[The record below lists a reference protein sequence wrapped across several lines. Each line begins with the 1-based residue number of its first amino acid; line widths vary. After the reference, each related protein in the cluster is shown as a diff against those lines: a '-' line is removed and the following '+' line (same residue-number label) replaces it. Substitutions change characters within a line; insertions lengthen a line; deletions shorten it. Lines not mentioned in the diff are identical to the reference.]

1 MIIIKRL
8 QTEWS
13 VYLVKEECKMNFEL
27 TEEQKMTQN
36 MAREFAN
43 DVIRPRAMEIDKE
56 GKFPEDIFKE
66 MGKLGFL
73 GIPFPEEYGGSGG
86 DTISY
91 ALAVEEVGRACGSTG
106 LSYAAAVSLG
116 ASPIYMFGTEEQK
129 EKYLVPLAKGEALG
143 AFGLTEPNAGSDA
156 GGTETTAVLD
166 GDEYVINGEKVFIT
180 NASYAKTLIVTA
192 VTGKDDRGKNII
204 SAIIV
209 PTDKEGLTITEI
221 HDKMGVRGSNTTQ
234 IVLDNVRVP
243 KENLLGDPKAGF
255 KQFLK
260 TLDGGRISIGALSV
274 GIAQDALD
282 KALAYANERK
292 QFGKTIRSFQA
303 IQFMLADMAMEVEL
317 ARNMVLKA
325 AWLKDQGK
333 PFTKEAA
340 MAKLFASETAVRN
353 AERAVQIHGGYGYMR
368 EYGVEGLMR
377 DAKLLVIGEG
387 TSEIQRIVIS
397 RNLD

>member
-1 MIIIKRL
+1 
-8 QTEWS
+8 
-13 VYLVKEECKMNFEL
+13 MNYEL
-27 TEEQKMTQN
+27 TEEQKMTQS
-36 MAREFAN
+36 MVREFAN
-43 DVIRPRAMEIDKE
+43 DVIRPKALEIDLE
-56 GKFPEDIFKE
+56 ARFPEDTFKE
-66 MGKLGFL
+66 MGKLGLL

-116 ASPIYMFGTEEQK
+116 ATPIYMFGTEEQK
-129 EKYLVPLAKGEALG
+129 EEFLVPLASGEALG
-143 AFGLTEPNAGSDA
+143 SFGLTEPNAGSDA
-156 GGTETTAVLD
+156 GGTQTTAVIE
-166 GDEYVINGEKVFIT
+166 GDEFVINGEKSFIT
-180 NASYAKTLIVTA
+180 NASFARSLIVTA
-192 VTGKDDRGKNII
+192 VTGKDDRGRNII

-209 PTDKEGLTITEI
+209 PTDAEGLTITSNY
-221 HDKMGVRGSNTTQ
+221 DKMGVRGSDTAQ

-243 KENLLGDPKAGF
+243 KENLLGDPEAGF
-255 KQFLK
+255 KQFLT

-282 KALAYANERK
+282 KAIAYAQERE
-292 QFGKTIRSFQA
+292 QFGKSLSSFQA
-303 IQFMLADMAMEVEL
+303 VQFQLADMAMEVEL
-317 ARNMVLKA
+317 ARNAVLKA

-340 MAKLFASETAVRN
+340 IAKLYASETAVRN

-368 EYGVEGLMR
+368 EYEVERLMR

-397 RNLD
+397 RQLLK